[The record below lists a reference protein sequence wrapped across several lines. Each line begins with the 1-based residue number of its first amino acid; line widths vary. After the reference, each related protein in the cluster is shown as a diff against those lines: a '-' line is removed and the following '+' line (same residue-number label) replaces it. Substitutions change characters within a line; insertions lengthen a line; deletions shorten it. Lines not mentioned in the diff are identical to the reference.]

1 MKLSIKGKLITGFSI
16 ILLLMSILSFNSYIE
31 IRAIDHT
38 QTRVTELRQP
48 TVITSL
54 NFNNGINMTLAGLRG
69 YMILGN
75 APEKGELFKNVRKN
89 GWQIIDTSIAELDQ
103 FAKSWTDPA
112 NIERLEA
119 LKPILEEFRIAQQEI
134 EDIAHQPSNIE
145 SLNILLTKAA
155 PEAKSVISAISN
167 MLNIEA
173 ELPATSDR
181 KRLLKLL
188 ADSRGSFALGLASI
202 RAYLLS
208 GNTSFKNEF
217 EKHWQTNQQR
227 FDQLKQNSELFST
240 QQLPFWEQYQQ
251 ARATFSGLP
260 NTMFA
265 SRSSKEWNKANYWL
279 GVKAAP
285 KAKQIEE
292 ILAKMKES
300 QQLLMAKDIKF
311 LHDDSDYLIK
321 SIEITTAICLLLGLA
336 IAYFLSQKLVGPL
349 LKVVK
354 RTEEIADGNLSG
366 KPLIIKSGDELE
378 VLGDATNKMTANL
391 NELIQ
396 AVVLTSHE
404 LSSAANQMI
413 SSAQKTKNGVIS
425 QQQLTEQVGLAMDE
439 INNAVD
445 EVANNTVQAA
455 KTTQDADS
463 KTSTSQ
469 TVVDSNRKTIQS
481 LAQGIEE
488 TVKTVNILGDNTQD
502 VDEIVQVISSI
513 ASQTNLLALNA
524 AIEAARAGEQGR
536 GFAVVADE
544 VRKLAGST
552 QDSTE
557 EIGALLERLKH
568 GAQQVVQAMSD
579 SQNQTKTSVQ
589 SASETSDSLQEISKS
604 VATLNSMNTQIA
616 TAAEQQSIV
625 VREISQ
631 SIQKIHKESNE
642 AMQSTEETS
651 KAAEIVGQHA
661 DQLRRFTER
670 FNQAV

>member
-1 MKLSIKGKLITGFSI
+1 
-16 ILLLMSILSFNSYIE
+16 MSILSFNSYIE

-181 KRLLKLL
+181 KRLLNLL

-292 ILAKMKES
+292 ILAKMSPERRKNIRKATKDGIIVTKLTNFENSRKLIEDTFINQNLTYDKQVLTNLFENFAAEKNTVSYLATKDDKPIATVFCVKDEVTSYYILGGYDSENRHEGAGALAMWNSIKKAKER
-300 QQLLMAKDIKF
+300 
-311 LHDDSDYLIK
+311 
-321 SIEITTAICLLLGLA
+321 SIEIFDFEGSMIPQIEKYVRGFGGK
-336 IAYFLSQKLVGPL
+336 IVPFYRVNKSSYLVEVL
-349 LKVVK
+349 LKTK
-354 RTEEIADGNLSG
+354 E
-366 KPLIIKSGDELE
+366 
-378 VLGDATNKMTANL
+378 
-391 NELIQ
+391 
-396 AVVLTSHE
+396 
-404 LSSAANQMI
+404 
-413 SSAQKTKNGVIS
+413 KT
-425 QQQLTEQVGLAMDE
+425 
-439 INNAVD
+439 
-445 EVANNTVQAA
+445 
-455 KTTQDADS
+455 
-463 KTSTSQ
+463 
-469 TVVDSNRKTIQS
+469 
-481 LAQGIEE
+481 
-488 TVKTVNILGDNTQD
+488 
-502 VDEIVQVISSI
+502 
-513 ASQTNLLALNA
+513 
-524 AIEAARAGEQGR
+524 
-536 GFAVVADE
+536 
-544 VRKLAGST
+544 
-552 QDSTE
+552 
-557 EIGALLERLKH
+557 
-568 GAQQVVQAMSD
+568 
-579 SQNQTKTSVQ
+579 
-589 SASETSDSLQEISKS
+589 
-604 VATLNSMNTQIA
+604 
-616 TAAEQQSIV
+616 
-625 VREISQ
+625 
-631 SIQKIHKESNE
+631 
-642 AMQSTEETS
+642 
-651 KAAEIVGQHA
+651 
-661 DQLRRFTER
+661 RF
-670 FNQAV
+670 